1 MDDLREAGDR
11 ARNRSGGYAEAP
23 NFHLRG
29 DSDDDQE
36 HRISELESIAQSS
49 GTRSMPKNKKL

>member
-1 MDDLREAGDR
+1 MISVRQETERETAL
-11 ARNRSGGYAEAP
+11 GGYAEAP